1 MPRHAVLAALFRE
14 IYPALTLAIPPS
26 GAAADCDKDGLW
38 HPTGEQRDHS
48 IHGAGDMD
56 GRTSH
61 DGINPS
67 RATEGESIQSQ
78 PGISLTVARVPV
90 TS

>member
-61 DGINPS
+61 DRIEPLS
-67 RATEGESIQSQ
+67 SYRRRIH